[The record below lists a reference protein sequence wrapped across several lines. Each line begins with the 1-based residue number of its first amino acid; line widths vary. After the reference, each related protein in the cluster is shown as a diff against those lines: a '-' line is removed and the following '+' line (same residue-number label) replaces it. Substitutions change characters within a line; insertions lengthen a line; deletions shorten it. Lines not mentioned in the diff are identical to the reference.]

1 MTFLYTFLFSQVIIS
16 LNKSTTIGIMKLPLF
31 NLFFYIYSTLHES
44 YQQHLT
50 IRIMTE
56 PVKDSVATATTE
68 SQNKDQEM
76 QQNESTSTNN
86 LTSSPD
92 TNQSDKKDENSSAG
106 MFSAWGID
114 VNGLAN
120 NVNMNLGGLFTSPD
134 ATDPPPQ
141 TESTKEISNQ
151 EDALPSV
158 SELSEMANKA
168 AITATKSVEAGWGT
182 LNGFLDNMLAP
193 DQQNGQEDGA
203 DPAGEN
209 PAALHERFHKLFPQ
223 LDAEDEIVD
232 HFSCVLLQKYR
243 CYLNNVTPEKL
254 FPLSG
259 RMFVTTTHI
268 AMYVSRDDEG
278 LGANKFGIT
287 IPFEDVTK
295 IQRGAK
301 YMIRIVTKS
310 QASYIFAVFESES
323 HFTSALALLEHMAG
337 AATPQNN
344 SAAPET
350 SEEEKNEE
358 KTEEET

>member
-1 MTFLYTFLFSQVIIS
+1 
-16 LNKSTTIGIMKLPLF
+16 
-31 NLFFYIYSTLHES
+31 
-44 YQQHLT
+44 
-50 IRIMTE
+50 MTE
-56 PVKDSVATATTE
+56 PETDPVATATNE
-68 SQNKDQEM
+68 SNISNPIQKKDQEM
-76 QQNESTSTNN
+76 QQNESTTTNN
-86 LTSSPD
+86 LSSSPD
-92 TNQSDKKDENSSAG
+92 TNQTDKQDESTAAG
-106 MFSAWGID
+106 MFSSWGID

-134 ATDPPPQ
+134 AIDPPQ
-141 TESTKEISNQ
+141 TETTKQPTNE

-158 SELSEMANKA
+158 SELSQMANKA

-203 DPAGEN
+203 DPAGDN
-209 PAALHERFHKLFPQ
+209 PTALNERFHKLFPQ

-243 CYLNNVTPEKL
+243 CYLNNVTPERL

-268 AMYVSRDDEG
+268 AMYVSKDDDG
-278 LGANKFGIT
+278 LGVSKFGIT
-287 IPFEDVTK
+287 IPLEEVAK

-337 AATPQNN
+337 AATSQND
-344 SAAPET
+344 SATPKTPE
-350 SEEEKNEE
+350 EGNNEE
-358 KTEEET
+358 KAEEES